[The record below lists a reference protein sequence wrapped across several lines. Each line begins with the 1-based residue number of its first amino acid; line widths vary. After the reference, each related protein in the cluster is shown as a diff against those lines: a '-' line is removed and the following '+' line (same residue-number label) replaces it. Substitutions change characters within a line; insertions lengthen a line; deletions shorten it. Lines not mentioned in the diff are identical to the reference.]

1 MATSAELPALR
12 SIRRET
18 GTVQIF
24 PLEPNRVRIVL
35 EPANPDL
42 YTLARTCDTSL
53 PVEIIESL
61 VEELEFAWLCDHI
74 ARLEDPTYVA
84 EILKR
89 QLFAYFGPE
98 QYAGKRLLDF
108 GCGIGASSLIMAE
121 CLPDTEIVGVEL
133 DANRVAIARR
143 LARFKDLKNISFRVS
158 PTPDA
163 LPPGIGTF
171 DFVMLS
177 AVYEHL
183 LPEERRTLMPL
194 LWAHIVRE
202 GVIFINQT
210 PFRWSPHEHHST
222 GLWFIN
228 YLPAFAAMRLA
239 RRFSVVCR
247 ETNRNLDWNGLLRHG
262 IRGGTERDMLRNLCY
277 GSAAKGVILQPTR
290 NGLRD
295 RADYWLSGTNRHR
308 RRLLKNSI
316 AGLFR
321 VFDRTLKI
329 ITTPNVDVVI
339 RKIG

>member
-1 MATSAELPALR
+1 MGSPAGVQAIR
-12 SIRRET
+12 SIHDEK

-24 PLEPNRVRIVL
+24 PLERNRLRIVL
-35 EPANPDL
+35 EPVNPDL
-42 YTLARTCDTSL
+42 YTLSRSCDTSL
-53 PVEIIESL
+53 PADIIESL
-61 VEELEFAWLCDHI
+61 AEELEFAWLCDHI
-74 ARLEDPTYVA
+74 ARLEDPAYVS

-98 QYAGKRLLDF
+98 QFAGKRLMDF
-108 GCGIGASSLIMAE
+108 GCGIGASSIIMAE
-121 CLPDTEIVGVEL
+121 CLPETEVVGVEL
-133 DANRVAIARR
+133 DASRVAIARR
-143 LARFKDLKNISFRVS
+143 LAQFKGIRNVRFEVS
-158 PTPDA
+158 PTSDA

-183 LPEERRTLMPL
+183 LPQERRTLMPL
-194 LWAHIVRE
+194 LWSHLVKE

-228 YLPAFAAMRLA
+228 YLPASIAMRLA

-247 ETNRNLDWNGLLRHG
+247 ETNRDLDWNGLLRHG

-277 GSAAKGVILQPTR
+277 GSAAKGQILQPTR

-295 RADYWLSGTNRHR
+295 RADYWLSCTNRHR
-308 RRLLKNSI
+308 RRLLKKSI
-316 AGLFR
+316 AGVFR
-321 VFDRTLKI
+321 VLDRTLNI
-329 ITTPNVDVVI
+329 IPTPNVDVVI
-339 RKIG
+339 RKAG